1 MLWQKLRSQLRDIQ
15 YRLRRPTITQASGQ
29 LPPGKAAVTFVVAVG
44 PYFNQTIPNAGT
56 TCRLGWCRGFEQLG
70 IPYVL
75 VSVADLARRLP
86 EWPQPIVWISG
97 ADYPFLTPANLAA
110 LKRQHPVVWIS
121 TWFDGDA
128 RFYQQND
135 LENNSWPEPLNR
147 KILASE
153 PSLVFT
159 ISPECSFE
167 YYQGWIRHGARL
179 ISLPLACD
187 TALYRSDTPF
197 RPEFAN
203 VEMAFVGGYWP
214 YKARQFDRYL
224 KPYADRLKVYGYSP
238 WPYAGYGG
246 RLPEIE
252 EPALYR
258 QARLSPTINEPHV
271 EKMGID
277 LNERVF
283 KVLGS
288 AGMTITD
295 VTPAYREWFGE
306 DELLVPDNLGEYH
319 DMVHR
324 ALTDDD
330 YNTRQRQKGYAAVMA
345 RHTYAHRAQTVL
357 ECLGLA
363 AVSDVKAGSTN
374 E

>member
-1 MLWQKLRSQLRDIQ
+1 MLFHRLYGKLRKIKHALH
-15 YRLRRPTITQASGQ
+15 RPVIVQGQGQ
-29 LPPGKAAVTFVVAVG
+29 LAPGNGPMTFIVIVG
-44 PYFNQTIPNAGT
+44 PLFNQTIPNAGT
-56 TCRLGWCRGFEQLG
+56 TCRMGWCRGFEQLG
-70 IPYVL
+70 IPYL
-75 VSVADLARRLP
+75 IVSVFDLARRLP
-86 EWPQPIVWISG
+86 DIPNPICWVSG
-97 ADYPFLTPANLAA
+97 ADYEYLNPRNLTA
-110 LKRQHPVVWIS
+110 LKRYPHVVWVS
-121 TWFDGDA
+121 TWFVGDA
-128 RFYQQND
+128 QFYLGND
-135 LENNSWPEPLNR
+135 LENVSWSEALNQ

-159 ISPECSFE
+159 ISPERSFE
-167 YYQGWIRHGARL
+167 YYQGWLRQGARL
-179 ISLPLACD
+179 VSLPLACD
-187 TALYRSDTPF
+187 TTLYRSDALF

-203 VEMAFVGGYWP
+203 VDMAFVGGYWP

-252 EPALYR
+252 EPSLYR

-288 AGMTITD
+288 GGMTITD

-306 DELLVPDNLGEYH
+306 DELLVPGNLDEYH

-330 YNTRQRQKGYAAVMA
+330 YSTRQRQKGHAAVMA
-345 RHTYAHRAQTVL
+345 RHTYAHRARTLL
-357 ECLGLA
+357 EYLGIDASRRETWLRP
-363 AVSDVKAGSTN
+363 S
-374 E
+374 

>member
-1 MLWQKLRSQLRDIQ
+1 MKFLVKWRYIWKRSSRLFHKLSHRQRQ
-15 YRLRRPTITQASGQ
+15 PTVTQAQGTLAPNGSS
-29 LPPGKAAVTFVVAVG
+29 LTFVVAVG
-44 PYFNQTIPNAGT
+44 PYFNQTIPNAAT
-56 TCRLGWCRGFEQLG
+56 TCRLGWCRGFEQIG

-75 VSVADLARRLP
+75 VSVTDLARRLP
-86 EWPQPIVWISG
+86 ELPHPIVWISG
-97 ADYPFLTPANLAA
+97 SDYRFLAPANLAA
-110 LKRQHPVVWIS
+110 LKRQCHVVWVS

-128 RFYQQND
+128 QFYRQNN
-135 LENNSWPEPLNR
+135 LENNSWPEALNQ
-147 KILASE
+147 KILTSE

-159 ISPECSFE
+159 ISPERSFE
-167 YYQGWIRHGARL
+167 YYQGWIWHGVRL
-179 ISLPLACD
+179 VSLPLACD
-187 TALYRSDTPF
+187 TVLYRRDSVV
-197 RPEFAN
+197 RPEFAG

-238 WPYAGYGG
+238 WPYAGYSG

-252 EPALYR
+252 EPSLYR

-271 EKMGID
+271 ETMGID

-295 VTPAYREWFGE
+295 VTPAYREWFSE
-306 DELLVPDNLGEYH
+306 DELPVPGNLDEYH

-330 YNTRQRQKGYAAVMA
+330 YNARQRQKGYAAVIA
-345 RHTYAHRAQTVL
+345 RHTYAHRARTLL
-357 ECLGLA
+357 EYVGI
-363 AVSDVKAGSTN
+363 DPN
-374 E
+374 R